1 MSVRTG
7 FINTLILGL
16 WGSGVLGAAQSGP
29 TLRNAATMPIP
40 AGAEIVDY
48 DPAHRRL
55 HTIGPGGRME
65 LGFNDSGRPA
75 LLRTHVFSET
85 QAWEPTSIA
94 IDPAGRGFGVV
105 TWIPDPPDSQ
115 PGMAQVFDLRTGEPV
130 WQFTIGFHPDCVV
143 FTPDGRFL
151 LAANECEPGEIDRV
165 GAITVA
171 DLSEIKQPGDF
182 MGFNEAVT
190 YELVPKNLGKGV
202 DLNTLRIIPKLE
214 ATPGVNI
221 EPEYIAPT
229 NTGAWVSLQENNGLA
244 YFDLRRR
251 LWTRVTPLELLSFPF
266 DTSET
271 DGFSLDSGEGFAM
284 LPMPDT
290 IAIYEAGGRSYLV
303 TANEGDKSEDHSMR
317 LGKAIEAGLVDP
329 AAVQR
334 LRDRLGDLETHGVA
348 RLVISTIDGDL
359 DGDGDLDILCPLGA
373 RSVSIIDI
381 QTGSVLWNSG
391 PQMEL
396 ITAML
401 DPERY
406 NAGDLRSD
414 RAGPEPEGLAI
425 GRLGERTLLAVGLER
440 ADTVLLYDISNPI
453 SPTYLD
459 AAFLGPDCSSP
470 EGLVFFEREGRL
482 YLGVA
487 GEIGGCLTLY
497 EVLP

>member
-1 MSVRTG
+1 MRTG
-7 FINTLILGL
+7 YINALIVGL
-16 WGSGVLGAAQSGP
+16 CGGGVLGGTQLGP
-29 TLRNAATMPIP
+29 TLRNAATVPIP
-40 AGAEIVDY
+40 GGAEIVSY
-48 DPAHRRL
+48 DPTHRRL
-55 HTIGPGGRME
+55 HAIGPAGRME
-65 LGFNDSGRPA
+65 LGFDDSGRPA

-105 TWIPDPPDSQ
+105 SWIPDPPDSQ
-115 PGMAQVFDLRTGEPV
+115 PGMAQIFDLRTGEPV

-151 LAANECEPGEIDRV
+151 LAANEGEPHITNHL

-171 DLSEIKQPGDF
+171 ELSGIQRPRDFAGYNRTRTYPIDDL
-182 MGFNEAVT
+182 
-190 YELVPKNLGKGV
+190 NLAEGV
-202 DLNTLRIIPKLE
+202 DLSVLRITPE
-214 ATPGVNI
+214 HSAYPGVNI

-229 NTGAWVSLQENNGLA
+229 NTGAWVSLQENNALA
-244 YFDLRRR
+244 HFDLGSRKWAGVRR
-251 LWTRVTPLELLSFPF
+251 LDPLSFPF
-266 DTSET
+266 DASET

-290 IAIYEAGGRSYLV
+290 IALYEAGGRSYLV
-303 TANEGDKSEDHSMR
+303 TTNEGDKSEGHSMR

-381 QTGSVLWNSG
+381 QTGSVVWNSG

-396 ITAML
+396 ITGMI

-406 NAGDLRSD
+406 NAGDSRSD

-453 SPTYLD
+453 SPTFLD
-459 AAFLGPDCSSP
+459 AAFIGPDCSSP